1 MDGAIPDALVTGHEA
16 LVAGLSLPDPED
28 RHVLAA
34 AIRCQAGVIVTF
46 NLKDFPQASLQP
58 FGIEAQHPDEF
69 IANLFDLDR
78 SAVLEAAR
86 RQRANLKRPAM
97 DAKHYLQVLR
107 RQGLVQAEQLLGRFE
122 SII

>member
-97 DAKHYLQVLR
+97 DAKHYLQMLR

>member
-46 NLKDFPQASLQP
+46 NLKDFSQASLQP

>member
-1 MDGAIPDALVTGHEA
+1 MDGAISDALVTGHEA

>member
-28 RHVLAA
+28 RHVLTA